1 MGFCEDLINGYGVGC
16 SNDQRLFIQKL
27 VLINKSSVLEYLVRK
42 SSIDIE
48 NNYNCA
54 HDIVFRLK
62 ENESGKLISQID
74 NARNVS
80 GTHERSEDLNVSEW
94 NHSVSFIVQGYNESL
109 ICFLNNLNV
118 AHYFAAAMLTDGTV
132 IIYGFDNGLRP
143 NNYSVDLQGNNGVTN
158 IKLETAKGEEEQEQP
173 YIYKSLNSTPESDFN
188 NLFADIPAFEFGDF
202 NNDFNNDFF
211 I

>member
-1 MGFCEDLINGYGVGC
+1 MGFCEDLIRGYSVGC
-16 SNDQRLFIQKL
+16 TNDQRLFVQKL
-27 VLINKSSVLEYLVRK
+27 VLINKSNVLEYFVRK
-42 SSIDIE
+42 SSVDIE
-48 NNYNCA
+48 DNFNCN
-54 HDIVFRLK
+54 HNIVFRL
-62 ENESGKLISQID
+62 NEGEKGKLISQID
-74 NARNVS
+74 NARNVFA
-80 GTHERSEDLNVSEW
+80 THERSEDSNISEW
-94 NHSVSFIVQGYNESL
+94 LHSVNFIIQGYNESL

-158 IKLETAKGEEEQEQP
+158 IKLETSKGEEEQEQP
-173 YIYKSLNSTPESDFN
+173 YIYGGNISDFD
-188 NLFADIPAFEFGDF
+188 NLFQDIAPIELGDF